1 MLKSVKRVI
10 LIVVITMKKERKVLR
25 FSILVNLFVSILKLA
40 LGIIWN
46 TFSLTIDGIYTVN
59 DLVTDVIAI
68 YGVGA
73 ARKRANKNHPYGFGR
88 VFYIVL
94 LFMGIASLLVGV
106 FVIYLSFK
114 INYVKPPFAIVFV
127 ILGTVFLKI
136 ISARKLFLVGKK
148 EKSDLLLVSSFE
160 SRMEAYSSIGL
171 IIIIILSQF
180 IPKID
185 MIGGIFIALILI
197 YQAFKTIKNN
207 IALLIGIT
215 YDDDKIEEKIRKIV
229 NKYSVINITDLSL
242 MKDGPYYQ
250 VTITLKVDKNIKVG
264 RLVRIQNKIKKEL
277 KVKPWGLKFIL
288 FHIT

>member
-114 INYVKPPFAIVFV
+114 INYVKPPLAIVFV

-136 ISARKLFLVGKK
+136 ISSRKLFLVGKK

-185 MIGGIFIALILI
+185 MVGGIFIGLILI
-197 YQAFKTIKNN
+197 YKAFKTIKNN